1 MITES
6 DKITIYASV
15 LEGLMSGAGYWLKGT
30 KPTAREIERLVEDAN
45 AIAGAAYEVF
55 EGGPVSQG

>member
-45 AIAGAAYEVF
+45 AIAGAAYEGF